1 MDVVIPHSLGLWGPQ
16 GLVSTPKRLN
26 DVCRY
31 WGWRKICGH
40 YSETNIPQEPGSV
53 WLWAKGTTRGPAP
66 LRVKRGREC
75 IMRFLH
81 IMSPTKWSSIEEAC
95 SRTAHDLEQTEK
107 QTDQGNRELTLKWLL
122 V

>member
-1 MDVVIPHSLGLWGPQ
+1 MFADIGGGGKYVGITARQTALRSLALCGCGCRAQLGWGP
-16 GLVSTPKRLN
+16 V
-26 DVCRY
+26 
-31 WGWRKICGH
+31 
-40 YSETNIPQEPGSV
+40 
-53 WLWAKGTTRGPAP
+53 P

>member
-1 MDVVIPHSLGLWGPQ
+1 MWALQRDKHPSGAWLCAAVGP
-16 GLVSTPKRLN
+16 V
-26 DVCRY
+26 
-31 WGWRKICGH
+31 
-40 YSETNIPQEPGSV
+40 
-53 WLWAKGTTRGPAP
+53 P